1 MRICVLASGSKGNST
16 YVETN
21 NHKILFDMGT
31 NLKYIK
37 ERLEELEAGVRIIR
51 TAGSLISSAIL
62 CASWHADTTATV
74 A

>member
-31 NLKYIK
+31 NVKYIK
-37 ERLEELEAGVRIIR
+37 ERL
-51 TAGSLISSAIL
+51 IL
-62 CASWHADTTATV
+62 LSV
-74 A
+74 L